1 MPGDDALAAEL
12 RRLER
17 ERRTGVLSVGDGGA
31 FHLAEGAVVYAESP
45 WTAGLE
51 AMASASGWTVPEDRA
66 EAVAALG
73 APLLETLALLAT
85 FDAACLLLDP
95 DIGPDVDPDERRARF
110 REGPPHWLA
119 PFCRITP
126 ATLAHEHARRRELLG
141 APEAVDRRPVVPV
154 RRVRRQRVIL
164 TGLQAEVLL
173 NADGRRTPVELARD
187 LGRSAFGCVLA
198 VRALHA
204 GGLVEAPP
212 GEASP
217 AEAGRLPRRR
227 AASREAAPVRPP
239 ERWEPVDHDVLVR
252 LRNALEELA

>member
-31 FHLAEGAVVYAESP
+31 FHLAEGAVVYAESTR
-45 WTAGLE
+45 TAGLE
-51 AMASASGWTVPEDRA
+51 AMARASGRAVPEDRA
-66 EAVAALG
+66 AAVAALG
-73 APLLETLALLAT
+73 APLLEAMALLAT

-95 DIGPDVDPDERRARF
+95 DVEPDGRRARF

-126 ATLAHEHARRRELLG
+126 ATLAHEQARRRDLLG
-141 APEAVDRRPVVPV
+141 APEAVDRCPVVPV

-198 VRALHA
+198 VRALRD

-212 GEASP
+212 GEAPSVG
-217 AEAGRLPRRR
+217 AERLPRRR
-227 AASREAAPVRPP
+227 AASREAAPAEPP
-239 ERWEPVDHDVLVR
+239 GRWEPVDHDVLVR
-252 LRNALEELA
+252 LRRALEELA